1 MLVDNSNHRGYN
13 DLVETPPPAGR
24 SVRVGPLNSISDV
37 RDELARLYRAARKH
51 AGDDLDA
58 GVATKLAY
66 LLQCIGRSLEGSELE
81 KRIQEL
87 ERQIEDG
94 K

>member
-1 MLVDNSNHRGYN
+1 MSNHRVYS
-13 DLVETPPPAGR
+13 DLELSPPPSAK
-24 SVRVGPLNSISDV
+24 SIRVGPLTSIPDV

-51 AGDDLDA
+51 AGNDLDA